1 MIRTII
7 VDDEEHCIDV
17 LETLIKRHLP
27 ILEIVAVYSDP
38 EKALEEIRAHD
49 PDLIFLDINMPMLS
63 GLDLLNQLMPF
74 SFKVIFTTAYD
85 TYAIKALK
93 FGAVD
98 YLLKPVMEDDLKL
111 SVSNLIMNMDRS
123 YNEIERFKKIPKISI
138 YNNEGITIQPINEI
152 LFCESDNCY
161 TTFYLTNNKKIITS
175 RSLKEFENLLSK
187 YSFYRIHNS
196 FLVNMDH
203 IQKIQKNDG
212 GYVVINE
219 HKLPI
224 SRNKKEHFIKTLN
237 KYIE

>member
-123 YNEIERFKKIPKISI
+123 YNEIERFKKK
-138 YNNEGITIQPINEI
+138 
-152 LFCESDNCY
+152 
-161 TTFYLTNNKKIITS
+161 
-175 RSLKEFENLLSK
+175 
-187 YSFYRIHNS
+187 
-196 FLVNMDH
+196 
-203 IQKIQKNDG
+203 
-212 GYVVINE
+212 
-219 HKLPI
+219 
-224 SRNKKEHFIKTLN
+224 
-237 KYIE
+237 